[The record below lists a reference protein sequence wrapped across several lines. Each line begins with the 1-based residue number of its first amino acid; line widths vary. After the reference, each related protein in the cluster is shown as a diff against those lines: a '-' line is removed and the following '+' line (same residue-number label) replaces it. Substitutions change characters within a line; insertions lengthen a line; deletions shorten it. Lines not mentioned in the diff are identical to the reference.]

1 MVKYSLNKSP
11 PPRSIWIE
19 PTNHCNLKCVFC
31 FHATNKMTREKKHM
45 EFETFQKIISN
56 IKDFKPMVVL
66 HHSGESFLHNQLV
79 DFIKHAK
86 ENGLEVGMT
95 TNGTL
100 LEKDDWAILNSGIDK
115 LNISFAGVDEEDYA
129 LVRQKDEY
137 AKVRQN
143 TINIA
148 AKKIERKVKMDIV
161 VNIVRT
167 QNNKDRITEFESSY
181 GALEGIDNVLI
192 RDLMDWHDEVDV
204 EGLAQEK
211 KKGHNKYIVAAW
223 RRMHR
228 VLYSIS
234 GKEDHFNKGQ
244 ICLAPYYSAGILSN
258 GAVVPCCYDFNGD
271 IDLGNIKTKS
281 FLDIWN
287 GEEMRQLRKI
297 LNSEKE
303 TAKHPIC
310 GPCRKPW

>member
-1 MVKYSLNKSP
+1 
-11 PPRSIWIE
+11 
-19 PTNHCNLKCVFC
+19 
-31 FHATNKMTREKKHM
+31 M
-45 EFETFQKIISN
+45 EFETFQKIISD
-56 IKDFKPMVVL
+56 IKEFKPTIAL
-66 HHSGESFLHNQLV
+66 HHSGESFLHNELV

-86 ENGLEVGMT
+86 ENGLEVVMT
-95 TNGTL
+95 TNGTF
-100 LEKDDWAILNSGIDK
+100 LEKDNWAILNSGIDT
-115 LNISFAGVDEEDYA
+115 LNISFAGVDEDDYA
-129 LVRQKDEY
+129 LVRQKNEY

-148 AKKIERKVKMDIV
+148 NKKVERNVKMNIM

-167 QNNKDRITEFESSY
+167 QNNKDRITKFKETYESM
-181 GALEGIDNVLI
+181 EGINDVLI

-223 RRMHR
+223 RRMYR
-228 VLYSIS
+228 ILYKIN
-234 GKEDHFNKGQ
+234 GKQDHFNKGH
-244 ICLAPYYSAGILSN
+244 ICLAPYRSAGILSN
-258 GAVVPCCYDFNGD
+258 GTVVPCCYDFNGD

-287 GEEMRQLRKI
+287 GKEYEQLRQI